1 MKKLSVFDPA
11 MCCSTGV
18 CGPDPDQ
25 ALIDFASDF
34 DWLKAHGVPAERWN
48 LANQPM
54 AFVLN
59 HKASAFLRAKG
70 SDALPLILVDNEERL
85 SGRYPSRSEL
95 SEWFGIPMTACERA
109 RELEKSTG
117 ISAEAVCGPECG
129 CGESPKASSQ
139 STLKDTVS
147 GLKFL
152 ENAPHTLFFTGKGGV
167 GKTSVAAAAAVAL
180 AGLGKRVLLVSTDPA
195 SNVSQVFDQ
204 PIGNQVTAIQSVPGL
219 SAIEID
225 PQAAAAAYRE
235 KLIQPIQGL
244 LPEETVASITEQ
256 LSGACTTEI
265 AAFDEFT
272 GLLTDPG
279 VTSQYDHILFDTAP
293 TGHTIRLLELP
304 GAWSQYLD
312 ANPNGTSCLG
322 PVSGLDKQR
331 SQYAAAVR
339 SLSDPA
345 ETQLVL
351 VARAHRASIREAA
364 RTSDEL
370 AGIKNQYL
378 VLNGV
383 MPATESASGAL
394 AQSICLRER
403 KAITE
408 IPEPLKSLPR
418 DTLSLKPRNMV
429 GVDALRTLFIKETGT
444 KPEATAFMPPEPKP
458 LSDLIDELSGTD
470 HGLIMLMGK
479 GGVGKT
485 TMAAAIAARLA
496 KLGFDVHLS
505 TSDPAAHVDAALAGS
520 VPGLTVSRI
529 DPEKETENY
538 RALVLKTQG
547 AGLDEAGKKLLEED
561 LRSPCTEEIA
571 VFQAFSRV
579 IREADKRFVVM
590 DTAPTGHTLLL
601 LDAAGAYH
609 REVVRKMGETG
620 SGTTPLT
627 LLQNP
632 DMTRVIIVT
641 LPETTPVLEA
651 KGLEAD
657 LRRAGI
663 APWGYIVNDSLAAA
677 DPESPLLR
685 ERATSELPLIRKIES
700 ESPRTAIVPLQA
712 EEPVGVEELLWLS
725 EVRSEVR

>member
-225 PQAAAAAYRE
+225 PQAAA
-235 KLIQPIQGL
+235 
-244 LPEETVASITEQ
+244 
-256 LSGACTTEI
+256 
-265 AAFDEFT
+265 
-272 GLLTDPG
+272 
-279 VTSQYDHILFDTAP
+279 
-293 TGHTIRLLELP
+293 
-304 GAWSQYLD
+304 
-312 ANPNGTSCLG
+312 
-322 PVSGLDKQR
+322 
-331 SQYAAAVR
+331 VR

-370 AGIKNQYL
+370 AGIGIKNQYL

-444 KPEATAFMPPEPKP
+444 TAESTSFTPPEPKP
-458 LSDLIDELSGTD
+458 LSAFISELTGTD

-685 ERATSELPLIRKIES
+685 ERAASELPLIRKIES
-700 ESPRTAIVPLQA
+700 ESPRTAIIPLQS
-712 EEPVGVEELLWLS
+712 EEPVGVEKLLSLTI
-725 EVRSEVR
+725 

>member
-1 MKKLSVFDPA
+1 MKKLTVFDPA

-34 DWLKAHGVPAERWN
+34 DWLKAHGVPADRWN

-59 HKASAFLRAKG
+59 HKASAFLKAKG

-85 SGRYPSRSEL
+85 SGRYPTRSEL
-95 SEWFGIPMTACERA
+95 SEWFGIPLTACERA
-109 RELEKSTG
+109 RELEKTTG
-117 ISAEAVCGPECG
+117 ISSAAVCGPDCG
-129 CGESPKASSQ
+129 CGGKAKPASEP
-139 STLKDTVS
+139 TLKETVD

-167 GKTSVAAAAAVAL
+167 GKTSVAAASAVAL

-195 SNVSQVFDQ
+195 SNVSQVFGQ
-204 PIGNQVTAIQSVPGL
+204 PIGNQVTGIQSVPGL

-225 PQAAAAAYRE
+225 PQAAAAYRE
-235 KLIQPIQGL
+235 KLIQPIRGL
-244 LPEETVASITEQ
+244 LPDETVASITEQ

-272 GLLTDPG
+272 GLLTDPE

-345 ETQLVL
+345 ETRLVL

-364 RTSDEL
+364 RTSEEL
-370 AGIKNQYL
+370 AGIGIKNQYL

-383 MPATESASGAL
+383 MPATDSASGEL
-394 AQSICLRER
+394 AQSVCLRER
-403 KAITE
+403 KAISE

-418 DTLSLKPRNMV
+418 DTLFLKPRNMV
-429 GVDALRTLFIKETGT
+429 GVEALRTLFIKNSES
-444 KPEATAFMPPEPKP
+444 KAENTAFTPPEPKP
-458 LSDLIDELSGTD
+458 LSDLIAGLTGMG

-496 KLGFDVHLS
+496 KMGYDVHLS

-529 DPEKETENY
+529 DPVKETENY

-547 AGLDEAGKKLLEED
+547 AGLDDAGKKLLEED

-620 SGTTPLT
+620 SDTTPLS

-663 APWGYIVNDSLAAA
+663 TPWGYIVNDSLAAA

-685 ERATSELPLIRKIES
+685 KRAASELPLIREIES
-700 ESPRTAIVPLQA
+700 ESPRTAIVPLQTD
-712 EEPVGVEELLWLS
+712 EPVGVEKLLALT
-725 EVRSEVR
+725 R

>member
-34 DWLKAHGVPAERWN
+34 DWLKSHGVPAERWN

-59 HKASAFLRAKG
+59 HKASAFLKAKG

-85 SGRYPSRSEL
+85 SGRYPTRSEL
-95 SEWFGIPMTACERA
+95 SEWFGIPMTTCERA
-109 RELEKSTG
+109 QELEKSTG
-117 ISAEAVCGPECG
+117 ISAAAVCGPECG
-129 CGESPKASSQ
+129 GGEKAKPASKP
-139 STLKDTVS
+139 TLKETID

-167 GKTSVAAAAAVAL
+167 GKTSVAAASAVAL

-195 SNVSQVFDQ
+195 SNVSQVFGQ
-204 PIGNQVTAIQSVPGL
+204 PIGNQVTEIRTVPGL

-225 PQAAAAAYRE
+225 PQSAAAAYRE
-235 KLIQPIQGL
+235 KMISPIRGL
-244 LPEETVASITEQ
+244 LPEETVASIKEQ

-345 ETQLVL
+345 ETRLVL

-370 AGIKNQYL
+370 AGIGIKNQYF

-383 MPATESASGAL
+383 MPVTESAAGEL

-403 KAITE
+403 QALSE
-408 IPEPLKSLPR
+408 IPEPLRSLPR

-429 GVDALRTLFIKETGT
+429 GVESLRTLFIKESSG
-444 KPEATAFMPPEPKP
+444 KAEDAAFTPPDPKP
-458 LSDLIDELSGTD
+458 LSDLIAGVTGMS

-496 KLGFDVHLS
+496 KMGYDVHLS
-505 TSDPAAHVDAALAGS
+505 TSDPAAHVDAALSGS

-529 DPEKETENY
+529 DPVKETEKY
-538 RALVLKTQG
+538 RELVLKTQG
-547 AGLDEAGKKLLEED
+547 AGLDDAGKKLLEED

-579 IREADKRFVVM
+579 IREADRRFVVM

-609 REVVRKMGETG
+609 REVVRKMGEAG
-620 SGTTPLT
+620 SDTTSLS

-632 DMTRVIIVT
+632 AMTRVIIVT

-663 APWGYIVNDSLAAA
+663 TPWGYIVNDSLAAA
-677 DPESPLLR
+677 DPTSPLLR
-685 ERATSELPLIRKIES
+685 ERAASELPLIREIES
-700 ESPRTAIVPLQA
+700 ESPPDRDRAA
-712 EEPVGVEELLWLS
+712 S
-725 EVRSEVR
+725 DR

>member
-1 MKKLSVFDPA
+1 VQNRADLAPDSELERQSHHYHAAIQSLINPTKTRFVTVCRPHAASVREAARTVDELRDSGVVNQTLVLNGVLPESESGTGPLATSIFEWESDVIKNLPAPLPALPRDILPLKPDTLVGAANLRTLLRDDGEPVEDVEFDPPA
-11 MCCSTGV
+11 PKPLADLVNEIAASGH
-18 CGPDPDQ
+18 G
-25 ALIDFASDF
+25 LIMM
-34 DWLKAHGVPAERWN
+34 L
-48 LANQPM
+48 
-54 AFVLN
+54 
-59 HKASAFLRAKG
+59 
-70 SDALPLILVDNEERL
+70 
-85 SGRYPSRSEL
+85 
-95 SEWFGIPMTACERA
+95 
-109 RELEKSTG
+109 
-117 ISAEAVCGPECG
+117 
-129 CGESPKASSQ
+129 
-139 STLKDTVS
+139 
-147 GLKFL
+147 
-152 ENAPHTLFFTGKGGV
+152 GKGGV
-167 GKTSVAAAAAVAL
+167 GKTSVAAASAVAL

-195 SNVSQVFDQ
+195 SNVSQVFGQ
-204 PIGNQVTAIQSVPGL
+204 PIGNQVTGIQSVPGL

-225 PQAAAAAYRE
+225 PQAAAAYRE
-235 KLIQPIQGL
+235 KLIQPIRGL
-244 LPEETVASITEQ
+244 LPDETVASITEQ

-272 GLLTDPG
+272 GLLTDPE

-345 ETQLVL
+345 ETRLVL

-364 RTSDEL
+364 RTSEEL
-370 AGIKNQYL
+370 AGIGIKNQYL

-383 MPATESASGAL
+383 MPATDSASGEL
-394 AQSICLRER
+394 AQSVCLRER
-403 KAITE
+403 KAISE

-418 DTLSLKPRNMV
+418 DTLFLKPRNMV
-429 GVDALRTLFIKETGT
+429 GVEALRTLFIKNSES
-444 KPEATAFMPPEPKP
+444 KAENTAFTPPEPKP
-458 LSDLIDELSGTD
+458 LSDLIAGLTGMG

-496 KLGFDVHLS
+496 KMGYDVHLS

-529 DPEKETENY
+529 DPVKETENY

-547 AGLDEAGKKLLEED
+547 AGLDDAGKKLLEED

-620 SGTTPLT
+620 SDTTPLS

-663 APWGYIVNDSLAAA
+663 TPWGYIVNDSLAAA

-685 ERATSELPLIRKIES
+685 KRAASELPLIREIES
-700 ESPRTAIVPLQA
+700 ESPRTAIVPLQTD
-712 EEPVGVEELLWLS
+712 EPVGVEKLLALT
-725 EVRSEVR
+725 R